1 MTKRRILY
9 VTGTRAD
16 FGLMAR
22 TLKAIDTDE
31 GLALSILVTGM
42 HLSPAYGSTVN
53 EIRAAGFRIAAEV
66 PVDLG
71 VNTGA
76 AMARNLGTMLI
87 GFTDVIERER
97 PDIVLL
103 LGDRGEML
111 AAAIAATHED
121 TAIVHIHGG
130 ERSGTVDE
138 PIRHAISKLAH
149 FHFTSTEDARQR
161 LVRMGERD
169 DRVWAVGAPG
179 LDGLRED
186 AAVPRAEL
194 FASLRLDPSRPV
206 ALLVHHPVVQDAGSM
221 ARETEE
227 ILAGLFAAGCQV
239 VAMMPN
245 SDAGGEH
252 VRAVLQAA
260 ASHPDL
266 RLVTHFPRRDFISW
280 MAAADL
286 MIGNSSAGIIEAGS
300 FGTPV
305 VNIGSRQ
312 NLRERNRNVTDVAQA
327 GEGLSEIIR
336 GVVTR
341 GRLEPRNVYC
351 DGASAPRIAALLT
364 SIPLDPQALRKFNA
378 Y

>member
-22 TLKAIDTDE
+22 TLKAIDADE
-31 GLALSILVTGM
+31 GFALSILVTGM
-42 HLSPAYGSTVN
+42 HLSPVYGSTVN
-53 EIRAAGFRIAAEV
+53 EIKAAGFRIAAEV

-71 VNTGA
+71 VNTGT
-76 AMARNLGTMLI
+76 AMARNLGAMLI
-87 GFTDVIERER
+87 GFTGVIERER

-121 TAIVHIHGG
+121 IAIVHIHGG

-161 LVRMGERD
+161 LIRMGERD

-179 LDGLRED
+179 LDGLRDD

-221 ARETEE
+221 ARETEA

-239 VAMMPN
+239 VALMPN
-245 SDAGGEH
+245 SDAGGEY
-252 VRAVLQAA
+252 VRATLQAA

-280 MAAADL
+280 MAGVDL

-305 VNIGSRQ
+305 INIGSRQ

-327 GEGLSEIIR
+327 DEGLSRDIR
-336 GVVTR
+336 GVLAR
-341 GRLEPRNVYC
+341 GRVEPRNVYG
-351 DGASAPRIAALLT
+351 DGASAPRIAALLA